1 MNTAPATSTALS
13 IPGHVPPSLVR
24 DFDYLREV
32 EGEELWHWWQHLH
45 EGPEIFFTP
54 RNGGHWV
61 LTRHE
66 TIAEVLAD
74 YTRFS
79 SRRQTV
85 PAAGKPF
92 SLPPIEIDPPL
103 HGEFRRLIAPW
114 FTPKA
119 MVGMEN
125 DARELCVE
133 LVEGFRIRG
142 RCEFISEF
150 ALIMP
155 IGIFLKLVDLPA
167 SDRLPLLDMAE
178 KMVRG
183 DEAAQAEGF
192 ASVFAYLD
200 EKLDERRRRPGNDML
215 SAIVTGTIEGGRHL
229 TAEEAR
235 LMGALLLAG
244 GLDTVAGMIGFIT
257 LHLAQQHEHRRLL
270 AAEPER
276 IHSAT
281 EELMRRHQI
290 ANIAREVVADIDYR
304 GIAMKAGDM
313 ILTPTSMASVDDREY
328 SDPLTVDFA
337 RTNKR
342 SLVFGNGP
350 HQCIG
355 AFLARTEIRVFLR
368 EWLARIP
375 EFRIASGERPRVFSG
390 RANTVSY
397 LPLEWD
403 I

>member
-1 MNTAPATSTALS
+1 MNDASGLS
-13 IPGHVPPSLVR
+13 IPSHVPPSLVR

-32 EGEELWHWWQHLH
+32 DNKDLWAWWSQLQD
-45 EGPEIFFTP
+45 GPEIFFTP

-66 TIAEVLAD
+66 TVAEVLAD
-74 YTRFS
+74 YAQFS
-79 SRRQTV
+79 SRKQTV
-85 PAAGKPF
+85 PVAGKPF

-103 HGEFRRLIAPW
+103 HGEYRRLIAPW

-119 MVGMEN
+119 MIGMEAH
-125 DARELCVE
+125 ARSLCVE
-133 LVEGFRIRG
+133 LIEGFRERG
-142 RCEFISEF
+142 RCEFVSDF

-155 IGIFLKLVDLPA
+155 IGIFLRLVDLPTE
-167 SDRLPLLDMAE
+167 DRLPLIEIAE
-178 KMVRG
+178 KVVRG
-183 DEAAQAEGF
+183 DEQAQAEGF
-192 ASVFAYLD
+192 VQAFAYLD
-200 EKLDERRRRPGNDML
+200 VKLEERRRNPGDDML
-215 SAIVTGTIEGGRHL
+215 SALVTGRIEDGRLL

-235 LMGALLLAG
+235 LMGALLLAA
-244 GLDTVAGMIGFIT
+244 GLDTVAGMMGFIT
-257 LHLAQQHEHRRLL
+257 KHLAENAEHRRLL

-281 EELMRRHQI
+281 EELMRRYQT
-290 ANIAREVVADIDYR
+290 ANVAREVVADMTYR
-304 GIAMKAGDM
+304 GIAFKAGDM
-313 ILTPTSMASVDDREY
+313 VLTPTTMAAIDDREY
-328 SDPLTVDFA
+328 DNPMQVDFD
-337 RTNKR
+337 RKNKR

-375 EFRIASGERPRVFSG
+375 EFRIVSGETPKVFSG
-390 RANTVSY
+390 RANTISF

-403 I
+403 V

>member
-1 MNTAPATSTALS
+1 MSASSPFDIPA
-13 IPGHVPPSLVR
+13 HVPAHLVC

-32 EGEELWHWWQHLH
+32 EGEELWHWWARLH
-45 EGPEIFFTP
+45 EGPEIFYTP
-54 RNGGHWV
+54 HNGGHWV
-61 LTRHE
+61 LTRHAA
-66 TIAEVLAD
+66 IAEVLAD

-79 SRRQTV
+79 SRHQTV
-85 PAAGKPF
+85 PVAGKPF

-119 MVGMEN
+119 MAGMES
-125 DARELCVE
+125 DAQALCIELIE
-133 LVEGFRIRG
+133 NFRHRG
-142 RCEFISEF
+142 HCEFISEF
-150 ALIMP
+150 ALVMP
-155 IGIFLKLVDLPA
+155 IGIFLKLVDLP
-167 SDRLPLLDMAE
+167 SGDRLPLLDIAE

-183 DEAAQAEGF
+183 DEETQAQGF
-192 ASVFAYLD
+192 AEAFAYLD
-200 EKLDERRRRPGNDML
+200 EKLEERRRRPGNDML
-215 SAIVTGTIEGGRHL
+215 SAIVTGTIENGRLL

-244 GLDTVAGMIGFIT
+244 GLDTVAGMISFIT
-257 LHLAQQHEHRRLL
+257 YHLAEHDDHRRLL
-270 AAEPER
+270 AREPER

-290 ANIAREVVADIDYR
+290 ANIAREVVSDIDYQ
-304 GIAMKAGDM
+304 GVAMRKGDM
-313 ILTPTSMASVDDREY
+313 ILTPTSMASIDDREY
-328 SDPLTVDFA
+328 DDPFTVDFG
-337 RTNKR
+337 RSNKR

-375 EFRIASGERPRVFSG
+375 EFKVASGRAPQVFSG
-390 RANTVSY
+390 RANAMRS
-397 LPLEWD
+397 LQLEWE
-403 I
+403 IS